1 MRRLRIAAAL
11 LALAPLAAPAHA
23 AEPVETALIAWV
35 DAIDA
40 SPDWRASY
48 GSLATDAASGRAT
61 LSGLSI
67 SAEKPG
73 FLLSADRVT
82 IDGYAPTTDGT
93 FAAREMDLDG
103 LRLDAGVYSI
113 RFDHTAIEAPVLP
126 TTGTFAWNPDRPFG
140 SAFAALAPL
149 VAARA
154 NSARINTATIV
165 ETLSGIETQTTYQ
178 QVVAQGIQN
187 GRIAAVTAGAMR
199 TDSPTSKPGADGA
212 TPLPPLVTMTAASAE
227 TRDIDLNAMLAVY
240 DPARYVNGAGDG
252 VWRTT
257 VGHAAYTKVAVDV
270 IGIAISI
277 DSIAFDNFSLRQ
289 PKKPLNL
296 DAPPPSSGTPKISD
310 AIRGL
315 DALAPYGIGK
325 LTVTNLD
332 VTTPG
337 IDRMHLDGLSLSEAS
352 TDYIGAFSATGIE
365 AGVSGQGLVKV
376 GLAGFTGLTLPPFAL
391 LADALD
397 TYVGGGDVDVSS
409 LMPPI
414 AGVEASDVDV
424 AVNNFPAVQLGH
436 LKVDLGNYVDYVPTS
451 VAASLAGANIPASLV
466 PDDRA
471 QKLLAKYG
479 YDRVV
484 LDGGGKADWAANGDV
499 TLRDM
504 SLGMKGVGLV
514 SGEADLTAPAPTD
527 MAHMA
532 AVASAPE
539 TVSLK
544 SGTVSFKDDSLVEK
558 AIGAQAAILNIDPAK
573 FREQFAKGL
582 PFMLMLL
589 GNKDL
594 QAQLATVLQTF
605 IRTPG
610 TITAKAT
617 PAQPVTIA
625 ALIEAAK
632 TAPFSLF
639 DTLKLSITGVAGPAP
654 VAPPVEAPAAP
665 QQNAPGTTPAN

>member
-1 MRRLRIAAAL
+1 MRRLIFAAAFV
-11 LALAPLAAPAHA
+11 ALAAPAHA
-23 AEPVETALIAWV
+23 AEPVETALIAWM

-48 GSLATDAASGRAT
+48 ASLAVDPVTGRAT

-73 FLLSADRVT
+73 FALSVDRVT
-82 IDGYAPTTDGT
+82 VDGFTPTSDAT
-93 FAAREMDLDG
+93 FAAHEMDLDG

-113 RFDHTAIEAPVLP
+113 RFDHTAIEAPALP
-126 TTGTFAWNPDRPFG
+126 TTGTFVWNPDQPFG

-149 VAARA
+149 VTAKA
-154 NSARINTATIV
+154 NGARINTATVV

-187 GRIAAVTAGAMR
+187 GRIAAVTSGAMR
-199 TDSPTSKPGADGA
+199 TDSPVSKPGTDGE
-212 TPLPPLVTMTAASAE
+212 TPLPPLVTMTAAGAE
-227 TRDIDLNAMLAVY
+227 TRNIDLNAMLAVY
-240 DPARYVNGAGDG
+240 DPARYANGAGDG

-257 VGHAAYTKVAVDV
+257 VGHAAYDKVAVDV
-270 IGIAISI
+270 IGIGISI

-289 PKKPLNL
+289 PRKPLNL
-296 DAPPPSSGTPKISD
+296 DAPPPASDTPKVSD
-310 AIRGL
+310 AIRHL
-315 DALAPYGIGK
+315 DVLAPYGVGK

-337 IDRMHLDGLSLSEAS
+337 IDRMHLGGLSLTEAS
-352 TDYIGAFSATGIE
+352 TDYIGSFSATGIE

-376 GLAGFTGLTLPPFAL
+376 GLAGFTGLTLPSFPL

-397 TYVGGGDVDVSS
+397 TYVAGGDVDVSS
-409 LMPPI
+409 LVPPI
-414 AGVEASDVDV
+414 AGIEAGDVDV
-424 AVNNFPAVQLGH
+424 AVNNFPSVQLGH
-436 LKVDLGNYVDYVPTS
+436 FKVDLSQYVDHIPTNIS
-451 VAASLAGANIPASLV
+451 ATLAGANLPASLV

-484 LDGGGKADWAANGDV
+484 LDGGGKANWAANGDV
-499 TLRDM
+499 TLRAM
-504 SLGMKGVGLV
+504 SLGMKDVGVI
-514 SGEADLTAPAPTD
+514 SGEADLTAPPPTD
-527 MAHMA
+527 MAHMS

-558 AIGAQAAILNIDPAK
+558 AIGAQAATLNIDPAK

-610 TITAKAT
+610 TITAKAAPT
-617 PAQPVTIA
+617 QPVTIA

-639 DTLKLSITGVAGPAP
+639 DTLKLSVSGVAGPAP
-654 VAPPVEAPAAP
+654 SAPPVHAPAVP
-665 QQNAPGTTPAN
+665 QQDTPGTPPPAN